1 MHDVLVLCNDC
12 CIFLKG
18 RGSVHGISLHG
29 ISVHGISLHGIS
41 VHGIS
46 VHGISLHGISLHGWG
61 QHDQF
66 WHGDCIDSRSIHFWY
81 ALLILFPNEPRTIQQ
96 VLFLINAF
104 P

>member
-1 MHDVLVLCNDC
+1 MHDILVLCNDC

-18 RGSVHGISLHG
+18 RG
-29 ISVHGISLHGIS
+29 
-41 VHGIS
+41 S